1 MRAVMKTSTVL
12 ISASIAFASSAVA
25 QTATAYCAQYPGT
38 DASRKL
44 AACFAALPATGG
56 VADATGITGMQTLS
70 FDPFQGV
77 SKPIQLLLGTARFDF
92 RAGLHL
98 PTQSQIIGAGIGKT
112 ILREADGVSLPIALE
127 IMPDSTGW
135 ASSVTL
141 SGFTLDLNGQNSRGR
156 GQIYAI
162 KMGRIKNAMV
172 KAITVQNS
180 YGLYQGTS
188 VGLAVN
194 EGFQVTV
201 TQSSFLNLGAF
212 PMNTSA
218 DHQSD
223 AIYAAGDQIVVTN
236 NTFDRITDTAI
247 VTERATNADVESN
260 LIQNSVQGVAV
271 SAPLPYWITHDVRVI
286 ANRFVGMNHWNGEAI
301 MVWGVD
307 NSARTGKTTRNVRV
321 ENNTVIGSTQGA
333 GILVMGARNVDLL
346 GNMVDSITG
355 DMHKTF
361 RSGRGIIVMSSDS
374 VTLVRNFVHKANAN
388 GIEVRDSKQI
398 TLLDNTVQYSGWT
411 GMLLRNAHGFYLE
424 KNRFNHSSQLKSG
437 GISGVSID
445 AVNGTT
451 SDGTLI
457 GNQSASANSPYGIA
471 VYNGA
476 RIQLTSNDC
485 RGNQHTGIWVNSALP
500 PGSVTLQGNHQ

>member
-1 MRAVMKTSTVL
+1 MKTSIAL
-12 ISASIAFASSAVA
+12 ISASIAFVSSALA
-25 QTATAYCAQYPGT
+25 QTPTVYCARYPGT

-56 VADATGITGMQTLS
+56 VADATGIVGAQTLS

-77 SKPIQLLLGTARFDF
+77 SKPIRLLLGTASYAF

-98 PTQSQIIGAGIGKT
+98 PTQSQIIGAGMGNT

-135 ASSVTL
+135 ASSVVL
-141 SGFTLDLNGQNSRGR
+141 SGFTLDLNGQNNQGP

-162 KMGRIKNAMV
+162 KMGRIKNGMV
-172 KAITVQNS
+172 RGITVQNS
-180 YGLYQGTS
+180 YGLYRGTS

-194 EGFQVTV
+194 EGNRVTV
-201 TQSSFLNLGAF
+201 TQSHFLNLGAF

-223 AIYAAGDQIVVTN
+223 AVYAAGDQIIVTN
-236 NTFDRITDTAI
+236 NTLDRITDTGI
-247 VTERATNADVESN
+247 VTERATNARVDSN

-271 SAPLPYWITHDVRVI
+271 SAPLPYWSTHDVRVD

-307 NSARTGKTTRNVRV
+307 NSAGTGKTTRNVHV
-321 ENNTVIGSTQGA
+321 ENNAVVGSTQGA
-333 GILVMGARNVDLL
+333 GMIVMGAQNVDLL
-346 GNMVDSITG
+346 GNTVDSIAG
-355 DMHKTF
+355 DMHRTF
-361 RSGRGIIVMSSDS
+361 RSGRGIIVMSSSS
-374 VTLVRNFVHKANAN
+374 VKLVGNFVHKANAN

-411 GMLLRNAHGFYLE
+411 GMLLRNAQGFYLE
-424 KNRFNHSSQLKSG
+424 KNRFNGSSQLKSG
-437 GISGVSID
+437 AISGVSID
-445 AVNGTT
+445 TVNGTT

-457 GNQSASANSPYGIA
+457 GNQSTSANSPYGIA
-471 VYNGA
+471 VYDGV

-485 RGNQHTGIWVNSALP
+485 RFNQRTGIWVKPALP
-500 PGSVTLQGNHQ
+500 AGSVKLRGNYQ

>member
-1 MRAVMKTSTVL
+1 MKTCIVL
-12 ISASIAFASSAVA
+12 IAAGMAFASSAIA
-25 QTATAYCAQYPGT
+25 HTATVYCARYPGT

-56 VADATGITGMQTLS
+56 VADATGITGVQTLS

-77 SKPIQLLLGTARFDF
+77 SKPIQLLLGAARYDL

-98 PTQSQIIGAGIGKT
+98 PTQSQIIGAGIDKT

-141 SGFTLDLNGQNSRGR
+141 SGFTLDLNGQNNRGP

-162 KMGRIKNAMV
+162 KMGRIKNGIV
-172 KAITVQNS
+172 KGIIVQNS
-180 YGLYQGTS
+180 YGLYRGTS

-194 EGFQVTV
+194 QGFHVTV
-201 TQSSFLNLGAF
+201 TQSRFLNLGAF
-212 PMNTSA
+212 PMNTAA

-223 AIYAAGDQIVVTN
+223 AVYAAGDQIAVTN
-236 NTFDRITDTAI
+236 NTFDHITDTGI
-247 VTERATNADVESN
+247 VTERATNADVDSN

-301 MVWGVD
+301 MVWGVE
-307 NSARTGKTTRNVRV
+307 NSAHTGKTTRNVQV

-333 GILVMGARNVDLL
+333 GMIVMGAQNVDLRD
-346 GNMVDSITG
+346 NVVDSMTG
-355 DMHKTF
+355 DMHRTF
-361 RSGRGIIVMSSDS
+361 RSGRGIIVVRSDS
-374 VTLVRNFVHKANAN
+374 VTLAGNVVRKANAN
-388 GIEVRDSKQI
+388 GIEVRDSRQI
-398 TLLDNTVQYSGWT
+398 TLLDNTVEYSGWT
-411 GMLLRNAHGFYLE
+411 GMLLRNAQGFYLE
-424 KNRFNHSSQLKSG
+424 KNRFNSSSQLKSG

-445 AVNGTT
+445 AVDGTT

-457 GNQSASANSPYGIA
+457 GNQSTSANSPYGIA
-471 VYNGA
+471 VYSGV

-485 RGNQHTGIWVNSALP
+485 RFNQRAGIWVNSALP
-500 PGSVTLQGNHQ
+500 VGSVTLRGNYQ